1 MPQSCPWYNTRMKTA
16 LRKLAATALAS
27 FIFLAPLAAGAA
39 PFDKALVP
47 CNGADCSICDLA
59 TLAQN
64 ILNAAIYISV
74 FVTAGLFAWAG
85 ALYLTSA
92 GNPAQAGKAKGVF
105 FNVGIGFVIILSAWL
120 IVDTIMKT
128 LTPGG
133 GKFGPWNQ
141 IC

>member
-1 MPQSCPWYNTRMKTA
+1 MKTA
-16 LRKLAATALAS
+16 LRKLAATALS
-27 FIFLAPLAAGAA
+27 TFIFFAPLAVGAA
-39 PFDKALVP
+39 PFDNAIVP

-85 ALYLTSA
+85 GLYLTSA
-92 GNPAQAGKAKGVF
+92 GNPAQAGKAKGIFV
-105 FNVGIGFVIILSAWL
+105 NVAIGFCWILAAWL
-120 IVDTIMKT
+120 LVDTIMKT

>member
-1 MPQSCPWYNTRMKTA
+1 MRTR
-16 LRKLAATALAS
+16 LRTLAATTLATL
-27 FIFLAPLAAGAA
+27 FMLAPYAVGAA
-39 PFDKALVP
+39 PFDKPLVP

-64 ILNAAIYISV
+64 ILNAAIYMAV
-74 FVTAGLFAWAG
+74 FLAAGLFAWAG
-85 ALYLTSA
+85 GLYLTSA
-92 GNPAQAGKAKGVF
+92 GNPTQAGKAKGVF
-105 FNVGIGFVIILSAWL
+105 VNVALGLIFILGSWL
-120 IVDTIMKT
+120 LVDIIMKT